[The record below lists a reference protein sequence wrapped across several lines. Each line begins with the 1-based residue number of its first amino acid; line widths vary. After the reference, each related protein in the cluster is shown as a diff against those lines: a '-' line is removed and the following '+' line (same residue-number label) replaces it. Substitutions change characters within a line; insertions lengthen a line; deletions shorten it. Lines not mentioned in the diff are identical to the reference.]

1 MQFFFIL
8 KINLGICHKKLKK
21 NIYINVGV
29 ILSKISMLK
38 NTLKSFFLKINLI
51 K

>member
-21 NIYINVGV
+21 KNINVGV